1 MEIISLKQAC
11 STLRRNTYCLK
22 STMKSFIRETAD
34 WLPHVTISSFLM
46 CSCIVESR
54 FCTIPPLVSR
64 ESSLSWVD
72 YRVSC
77 SKPLQ
82 SRSSSTS
89 LPTWRAIPKE
99 ATGSCSPPP
108 CLFPFS
114 SRSFCPFS
122 GSSSHFFLLGS
133 SSVRLAPVW
142 RYVASKLLRACPTL
156 DQPLQEGTRGRTD
169 A

>member
-1 MEIISLKQAC
+1 MSL
-11 STLRRNTYCLK
+11 SPL
-22 STMKSFIRETAD
+22 
-34 WLPHVTISSFLM
+34 FLM

-122 GSSSHFFLLGS
+122 APRRTSSSWAPPPSGWPLSGGTSPPS
-133 SSVRLAPVW
+133 SSAPALHWTSRCRKARGDGLMRRCRRPVRDG
-142 RYVASKLLRACPTL
+142 S
-156 DQPLQEGTRGRTD
+156 QTRRSCCST
-169 A
+169 AR